1 MLASTDGKIVQLTEF
16 NSPCRKAEHF
26 PCVWAGSMCEIAWW
40 VAGGLPIV
48 QGSGSTAAAV
58 VWRSVIAN
66 ASSSGNALFSL
77 TYDAVGSG
85 QVGRLDVAVHHSPN
99 FTEDSDGLILMF
111 YVRTGPEEPDK

>member
-1 MLASTDGKIVQLTEF
+1 
-16 NSPCRKAEHF
+16 
-26 PCVWAGSMCEIAWW
+26 MCEIAWW

-66 ASSSGNALFSL
+66 ATSSGNALFSL

-85 QVGRLDVAVHHSPN
+85 QVGRLHVAVQHVKLS
-99 FTEDSDGLILMF
+99 SSVMG
-111 YVRTGPEEPDK
+111 